1 MTEEN
6 GGRRPAGDL
15 EASVLAVLWAADRPL
30 SAHEVRAA
38 LDSGLARTTVTTILT
53 RLQQKG
59 AVSRRRSGRGFSYA
73 PTAGPAGLTARRMH
87 AELDR
92 EQDRGSVL
100 AHFISALGAEDERL
114 LRELL
119 SRADEPAVG
128 TDRPGPHGAPDPDP
142 DSGPAP
148 APSGPD
154 TLPPPEA
161 HREAHREGRS

>member
-1 MTEEN
+1 MNEEN

-15 EASVLAVLWAADRPL
+15 EAGVLAVLWASDRAL
-30 SAHEVRAA
+30 TVHEVREA
-38 LDSGLARTTVTTILT
+38 LDTALARTTVTTILT

-59 AVSRRRSGRGFSYA
+59 AVSRRPSGRGFAYA

-114 LRELL
+114 LRDLL
-119 SRADEPAVG
+119 SRTEEPAPRREPGRCDPSAPREHDG
-128 TDRPGPHGAPDPDP
+128 TRRKGSA
-142 DSGPAP
+142 
-148 APSGPD
+148 
-154 TLPPPEA
+154 
-161 HREAHREGRS
+161 

>member
-15 EASVLAVLWAADRPL
+15 EASVLAVLWAADRAL

-59 AVSRRRSGRGFSYA
+59 AVSRRRSGRGFAYA

-87 AELDR
+87 AELDS

-119 SRADEPAVG
+119 DRADEQGEDA
-128 TDRPGPHGAPDPDP
+128 DRPGPHDAPDPGQ
-142 DSGPAP
+142 GPRREP
-148 APSGPD
+148 H
-154 TLPPPEA
+154 PES
-161 HREAHREGRS
+161 RS